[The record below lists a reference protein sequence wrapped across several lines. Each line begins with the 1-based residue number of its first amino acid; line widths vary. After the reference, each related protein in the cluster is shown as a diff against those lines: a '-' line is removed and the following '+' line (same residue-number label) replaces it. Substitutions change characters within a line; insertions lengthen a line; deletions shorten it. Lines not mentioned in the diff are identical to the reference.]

1 MNTITI
7 CGFRGKLD
15 KKSDKFAILTL
26 KEMTNRKKRDGGWET
41 GKTFHNIMLFER
53 DMKFIEKYTEDGQA
67 CTVLGELI
75 VEEVEI
81 EGVKRRFYKILP
93 RNIFWAP
100 KKKEDGDERT
110 AEPAQSAAAYDDSD
124 CPF

>member
-26 KEMTNRKKRDGGWET
+26 KELTNRKGRNGEWET

-53 DMKFIEKYTEDGQA
+53 DMKFIEEYTEDGQA

-75 VEEVEI
+75 VEVLEI

-100 KKKEDGDERT
+100 KKKEEGSEYT
-110 AEPAQSAAAYDDSD
+110 TNSAQSNAADDSD
-124 CPF
+124 DCPF

>member
-7 CGFRGKLD
+7 CGFRGKLN
-15 KKSDKFAILTL
+15 KKSEKFAILTL
-26 KEMTNRKKRDGGWET
+26 KEMTNRKSRDGKWET

-53 DMKFIEKYTEDGQA
+53 DMNFIEEYTEDGQA

-75 VEEVEI
+75 VEEIEI

-100 KKKEDGDERT
+100 KKKEDGGEHT
-110 AEPAQSAAAYDDSD
+110 TEPAQSADAYDDGI
-124 CPF
+124 PF